1 MHSITPITP
10 ITSHDTPS
18 ASRPAKGGRLAQSAV
33 TASGSK
39 DSATPHWHIGEQA
52 LDLGEIF
59 RPEVTLAVMQRRIDA
74 ALKMAV
80 KAQSSGAYPLR
91 MRWRGP
97 INDLREALERYLP
110 APDAGAAL
118 IEDIYVLGE
127 AIGELFDVQD
137 IGMRLEMTQS
147 AMCPR
152 FHVDRIPVRLVTT
165 YEGPGTQWLPEQ
177 AADRLALGHGVA
189 GHRDICRDPEQIREL
204 RPGSL
209 ALLKGECWPGNE
221 GHGLIHRSPVVPTGS
236 RLMLSMDPG

>member
-1 MHSITPITP
+1 MAQFEALPPPLSTRPEP
-10 ITSHDTPS
+10 RLAASPSPS
-18 ASRPAKGGRLAQSAV
+18 AHTSAPRPA
-33 TASGSK
+33 T
-39 DSATPHWHIGEQA
+39 HWHIGHEAQ
-52 LDLGEIF
+52 DLGAIF
-59 RPEVTLAVMQRRIDA
+59 EPDISLAVMQRRIDA

-118 IEDIYVLGE
+118 IEDICVLGE
-127 AIGELFDVQD
+127 AMGELFEVKD
-137 IGMRLEMTQS
+137 IGIRLEMTQS

-165 YEGPGTQWLPEQ
+165 YDGPGTQWLPEH
-177 AADRLALGHGVA
+177 AADRLALGHGQP
-189 GHRDICRDPEQIREL
+189 GHQDICLAPGEIHEL

-221 GHGLIHRSPVVPTGS
+221 GRGLIHRSPVVPKGS